1 MKLKKNLLVLAAGAV
16 LSASA
21 QTAPQL
27 NANNIDEV
35 LKAMTLEEKAILLV
49 GATNQS
55 ETGGAMGG
63 YTKNLVP
70 GAAGVTAPIQRLGVP
85 MLVLGMKTRPPTR
98 CGAPEPCSATYLR
111 NTTIECYSRKTK
123 RLCTTR

>member
-1 MKLKKNLLVLAAGAV
+1 MMEIKKTLLVLAAGAV
-16 LSASA
+16 MTASA

-27 NANNIDEV
+27 NANNIEQV

-49 GATNQS
+49 GATNQA

-70 GAAGVTAPIQRLGVP
+70 GAG
-85 MLVLGMKTRPPTR
+85 
-98 CGAPEPCSATYLR
+98 
-111 NTTIECYSRKTK
+111 
-123 RLCTTR
+123 